1 MSARRAGVP
10 VRGYALTPWSRALVD
25 VTEGRHQSGSTQSGV
40 DSRKITT
47 SRRYFRDRHVHR
59 LAIRPGRITSSVEGS
74 QLDPFD
80 VIIDIRTVD
89 TPTVVTLLRAADE
102 VTAVMPLTRGEQPA
116 TLGELL
122 LPTESADIAG
132 TCSCPDDSGRC
143 IHILSTI
150 YEVAAEID
158 RTPTTLLTVMGTSLP
173 ELLEEIENLTA
184 PTHPTVSDSNTD
196 TDIGDSQ
203 PTGTASTTSAPPPRV
218 DFYGTG
224 ASAPRL
230 PSPHRMSP
238 MTELDAGALRAA
250 LRASGVAP
258 GDIAEAVD
266 DLADL
271 YDRLIED

>member
-1 MSARRAGVP
+1 MSARRARVA
-10 VRGYALTPWSRALVD
+10 VRGYALTRWSRSFVD
-25 VTEGRHQSGSTQSGV
+25 VAEGRFDGAEPTL
-40 DSRKITT
+40 DSRRITK

-59 LAIRPGRITSSVEGS
+59 LTIGGGTVTSSVQGS

-80 VIIDIRTVD
+80 VIIEVRTVD
-89 TPTVVTLLRAADE
+89 TPTVVTLLHAAD
-102 VTAVMPLTRGEQPA
+102 AVGEIMSLARGEQPP

-122 LPTESADIAG
+122 LPTESADLTG
-132 TCSCPDDSGRC
+132 DCTCPDDSGRC

-173 ELLEEIENLTA
+173 ELLDAIEKLA
-184 PTHPTVSDSNTD
+184 PARDGAVTDISDSS
-196 TDIGDSQ
+196 GDS
-203 PTGTASTTSAPPPRV
+203 TPPRI

-224 ASAPRL
+224 ASAPPL
-230 PSPHRMSP
+230 PSPPRMNP
-238 MTELDAGALRAA
+238 LTDLDGGALRAA

-266 DLADL
+266 ELGDL
-271 YDRLIED
+271 YQRIVDP